1 MMVKVE
7 REAPRFDVQAP
18 VEYENS
24 HRGSGSTTNLS
35 LVGVLI
41 EYASTIIPIETEIR
55 LRFSFFEGSFDTEF
69 RGTVIRHTKDGFA
82 VQFGDMGET
91 QLEVLQR
98 TFQL

>member
-1 MMVKVE
+1 MMVRVE

-24 HRGSGSTTNLS
+24 QKGSGSTTNLS

-41 EYASTIIPIETEIR
+41 EYASTIIAIETEIR
-55 LRFSFFEGSFDTEF
+55 LRFSFFEGSFDTQF
-69 RGTVIRHTKDGFA
+69 RGTVVRQAKNGFA
-82 VQFGDMGET
+82 VHFVAMGEA
-91 QLEVLQR
+91 QLEVLKR